1 MSTKYQ
7 ELKWKL
13 FQKKSRALLIYGL
26 KKGYIAP
33 YDEELIEKLRTIYH
47 GGIPA
52 SILLLSN
59 GMSNGH
65 CYDRALLMSRA
76 FLDTEDDVNLI
87 YASIDSIKLNPLYIK
102 DDDENYAD
110 HCFVERITKE
120 GYHIIYDT
128 STGLMYDKE
137 MYWKMEKPKIRQINN
152 KQSIINFIKEDN
164 MIYPED
170 IDRDKYAAPLILP
183 MIEMTYNRPG
193 EMYAATK
200 INLLQREIEF
210 FKQQINYDEVCKEID
225 EDMKRV
231 GLK

>member
-110 HCFVERITKE
+110 HCFVERTTKE
-120 GYHIIYDT
+120 G
-128 STGLMYDKE
+128 
-137 MYWKMEKPKIRQINN
+137 R
-152 KQSIINFIKEDN
+152 
-164 MIYPED
+164 
-170 IDRDKYAAPLILP
+170 KYVVFSYSFTISA
-183 MIEMTYNRPG
+183 G
-193 EMYAATK
+193 
-200 INLLQREIEF
+200 
-210 FKQQINYDEVCKEID
+210 
-225 EDMKRV
+225 
-231 GLK
+231 